1 VEDGVIYGRGAC
13 DAKGQIATLWLL
25 LAALGEAGVTPPGE
39 LIAHLVVEE
48 EVGGNG
54 TLALVRRGERADGC
68 LVLEPTAG
76 KILASVRGAVWFRV
90 TCRGRAGHSGQAGAT
105 VSALKMAVRVM
116 EILDGYHDRL
126 LAGSRGLRFFD
137 EFENPM
143 PLTFGRC
150 RAGDWPA
157 TAPSQA
163 VLEGVLGLLPN
174 KTWRQVAEEMRQAIT
189 DEGDA
194 YLRDNFDLYFMYRHD
209 AHVLDPAHPLV
220 TTLQSACAA
229 AGRATEVTAMTAS
242 CDSWLYNNQLGI
254 PTAVFGPGTL
264 RYAHSNQ
271 EQIALEEMRQGA
283 EVLGRFIGAW
293 GSS

>member
-1 VEDGVIYGRGAC
+1 M
-13 DAKGQIATLWLL
+13 
-25 LAALGEAGVTPPGE
+25 
-39 LIAHLVVEE
+39 
-48 EVGGNG
+48 
-54 TLALVRRGERADGC
+54 VRRGERAEGC

-174 KTWRQVAEEMRQAIT
+174 KTWRQVAEELRQAIT
-189 DEGDA
+189 DEDDA
-194 YLRDNFDLYFMYRHD
+194 YLRENFDLYFMYRHD

-220 TTLQSACAA
+220 TTLQSAGAA

-283 EVLGRFIGAW
+283 EVLGRFVEVW
-293 GSS
+293 GGR